1 MNFFYTK
8 IKRSVL
14 LSTFFIFSTS
24 SLFSYFIYVV
34 NPIEFNGFSNSNK
47 FLEIFIAIIV
57 APIIETVIFYWIPYN
72 FIEHSGSFKYKKI
85 IFICASSLFFALSHL
100 YNINYFI
107 ETLYTGF
114 LMADYY
120 YFHRKNKRVFLNL
133 VIIHS
138 LYNLLVF
145 VLNFIL
151 N

>member
-1 MNFFYTK
+1 MYTNTFSPFSCA
-8 IKRSVL
+8 RS
-14 LSTFFIFSTS
+14 TI
-24 SLFSYFIYVV
+24 SLVT
-34 NPIEFNGFSNSNK
+34 K
-47 FLEIFIAIIV
+47 FLEIFIAFIV